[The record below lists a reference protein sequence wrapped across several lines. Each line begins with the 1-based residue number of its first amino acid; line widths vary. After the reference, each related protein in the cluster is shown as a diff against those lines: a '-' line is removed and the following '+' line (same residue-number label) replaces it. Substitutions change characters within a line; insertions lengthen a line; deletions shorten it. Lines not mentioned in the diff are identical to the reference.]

1 MLARL
6 LALCGYG
13 KTEDLADFIM
23 TGVAVV
29 PLVVFL
35 GSGIEQAF
43 VLLLVMLVAMF
54 AVFPW
59 LHARGE
65 VQREHEEAQAAAKAA
80 YLRQITGQD
89 R

>member
-6 LALCGYG
+6 LALCGYR
-13 KTEDLADFIM
+13 KADELADFVM

-35 GSGIEQAF
+35 GTGIEEAF
-43 VLLLVMLVAMF
+43 VVLLVMLVAMF

-59 LHARGE
+59 LHACDE
-65 VQREHEEAQAAAKAA
+65 VQREHEEAQAAAQAA
-80 YLRQITGQD
+80 YLRQITGKD